1 MALLSHNP
9 ENRRQL
15 GERLAAFVCSSS
27 FRASGSN
34 ALVGVIADLVAD
46 DPDMGPPLKDLV
58 TRPTFQNL
66 LPSAA
71 QGGAGVL
78 AQRDS
83 LLTELNRT
91 YNPDIVAAMGDILNG
106 FLDISEHTNS
116 PQASPNE
123 EAESFADSDSSFA
136 ADHQGED
143 DEEKSDIE
151 NLRDLL
157 ASKQWH
163 DADRQTW
170 AVLLNSIGST
180 RSFIGE
186 GEWELIPCDLIRE
199 VDILW
204 SEGSSFRYGFSVQ
217 KAIWD
222 EIVSQIRGRE
232 SHESVEIATTP
243 SRIFYALLRSGEA
256 MHNHFRP
263 GFFPGYGALA
273 QWDSWESEWNFE
285 VSDSGLISSFNLLY
299 TKLQSSGLSFHE
311 IPLDS
316 RTVSAIENLV
326 DSAPYR
332 SLKTTEKSFVAQS
345 NSPVLDPDTGK
356 SGCAGLF
363 LFCLAIATI
372 AGIASIIQES
382 SVSVSQESSAASV
395 EAISE
400 KLDSL
405 QRELNQAVLIC
416 EIKPLISQIRSVET
430 TGVAA
435 GIGAAM
441 KRKNTMIANAN
452 KRIAFLDAKGEMNYE
467 EFANCSYG
475 RQYFDDSTDP
485 NNPDQ
490 LRVFIAVSRK
500 CKNPKLVVKYSLADD
515 QNYIPGLEYTQP
527 ITGHITGPI
536 SLPYPKDRTYFY
548 DASVTCS

>member
-15 GERLAAFVCSSS
+15 GERLAAFVCSPS

-66 LPSAA
+66 LPFAA

-83 LLTELNRT
+83 LLTELSRT

-106 FLDISEHTNS
+106 FLNISDNAHS
-116 PQASPNE
+116 PQARSND
-123 EAESFADSDSSFA
+123 EAGSFADSASSFA
-136 ADHQGED
+136 TDHQGKD

-163 DADRQTW
+163 NADQQTW

-186 GEWELIPCDLIRE
+186 DEWELIPFDLIRE

-204 SEGSSFRYGFSVQ
+204 SEGSSFRYGFSIQ

-222 EIVSQIRGRE
+222 EIVSQIRRRE
-232 SHESVEIATTP
+232 SHESVELATTP
-243 SRIFYALLRSGEA
+243 SKIFYALLRSNEA
-256 MHNHFRP
+256 KHDHFRP

-299 TKLQSSGLSFHE
+299 TKLQSCGSSFHE

-332 SLKTTEKSFVAQS
+332 SLKTTEKSFVAKN

-382 SVSVSQESSAASV
+382 SVSVSQESPVASV
-395 EAISE
+395 KAISD

-441 KRKNTMIANAN
+441 KRKDSMIADAN
-452 KRIAFLDAKGEMNYE
+452 KRIAYLDAAGKHQYWENSECTYGWQWFDENPNSSARIFLTVSKKCTSPRLMYRFTSDEKGEKLVRSDSLDVSGHVSGERQIPFLDQDVYLWIDEVK
-467 EFANCSYG
+467 CS
-475 RQYFDDSTDP
+475 
-485 NNPDQ
+485 
-490 LRVFIAVSRK
+490 
-500 CKNPKLVVKYSLADD
+500 
-515 QNYIPGLEYTQP
+515 
-527 ITGHITGPI
+527 
-536 SLPYPKDRTYFY
+536 
-548 DASVTCS
+548 